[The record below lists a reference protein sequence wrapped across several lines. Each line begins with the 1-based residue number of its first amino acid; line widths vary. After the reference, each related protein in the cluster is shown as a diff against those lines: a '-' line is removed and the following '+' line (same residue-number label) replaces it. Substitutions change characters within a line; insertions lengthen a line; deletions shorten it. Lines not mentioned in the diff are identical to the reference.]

1 MSLVIAQTLPPVV
14 TLNVAKIRR
23 RGYVFVARKSDH
35 SPQHVHV
42 YRNGRLVVKWDLESG
57 LAMKGKAP
65 RRLLDGIKELE
76 AEGRL

>member
-14 TLNVAKIRR
+14 TLDVAKIRR

-35 SPQHVHV
+35 SPRHVHV
-42 YRNGRLVVKWDLESG
+42 YRNGRLVVKWDLESK
-57 LAMKGKAP
+57 LTMKGNVS
-65 RRLLDGIKELE
+65 RRLLDAIKELE

>member
-1 MSLVIAQTLPPVV
+1 MSFVISQTLPFVV
-14 TLNVAKIRR
+14 TLAVAKIRR
-23 RGYVFVARKSDH
+23 RGHVFVARKSDH